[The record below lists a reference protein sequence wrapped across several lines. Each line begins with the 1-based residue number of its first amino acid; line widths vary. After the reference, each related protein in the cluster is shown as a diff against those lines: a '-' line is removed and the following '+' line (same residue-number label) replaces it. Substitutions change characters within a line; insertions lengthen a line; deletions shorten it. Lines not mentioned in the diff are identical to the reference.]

1 MGELYCGDF
10 ALDSGQ
16 LCRLVN
22 CYADCDG
29 HLVTQSWATEEN
41 NHLRVLTMLSPMGQY
56 LYTMSTMVRGIEVVA
71 IRRSVRARLAIST
84 FRVVSRTLAENS
96 LR

>member
-1 MGELYCGDF
+1 MGPSRNIGNINVEMGELYCGDF

-29 HLVTQSWATEEN
+29 HLVTQ
-41 NHLRVLTMLSPMGQY
+41 RQGD
-56 LYTMSTMVRGIEVVA
+56 RGE
-71 IRRSVRARLAIST
+71 
-84 FRVVSRTLAENS
+84 
-96 LR
+96 